1 MREHNKNAELD
12 LTDVFHEEIVDSF
25 DTGTLRSGTGIITA
39 LYSRK
44 MSPQALAEKFLSLL
58 QIIIHERDIIE
69 KITHKQHK
77 NFQWQKF
84 CKGKVT
90 ASTFKE
96 CTDEISGSFHVI
108 NRSKCKTITNK
119 ILGKK
124 EEFKTKATKWAI
136 AIKPLPILRN
146 SSTNINK

>member
-1 MREHNKNAELD
+1 MIEHNENAEPD

-25 DTGTLRSGTGIITA
+25 DTVTLRSVTDIMAA
-39 LYSRK
+39 LYSRN
-44 MSPQALAEKFLSLL
+44 MSPQALAEKFISLL
-58 QIIIHERDIIE
+58 QITIHERDIIE
-69 KITHKQHK
+69 KITHKQSE

-84 CKGKVT
+84 RKGRVT

-96 CTDEISGSFHVI
+96 CTDKISGSFNVI

-124 EEFKTKATKWAI
+124 EEFKTKATEWGI
-136 AIKPLPILRN
+136 AIKSLPILRN
-146 SSTNINK
+146 SSTNIKK